1 MLYGVSTRASVF
13 AVLFVLLSA
22 GLTAMAQAVNDSP
35 LVSFRDLASNSKT
48 PPEST
53 LPAPP
58 TNLAASAPSAI
69 EMNNLGVKYA
79 RENRTDDA
87 LKAFRRAV
95 EIDPKIAAVYLNL
108 SVAYDRLNRL
118 NDALAAAEQA
128 VELEPKNANAMT
140 QLCELRLS
148 TNKPREAAACYET
161 LRDSF
166 GMNETALYGYGTA
179 LMELKEFD
187 KALSAFEESA
197 RLAPNFGP
205 AHCGIGLIY
214 YRKKKYKEAAAAFR
228 RGLEIDPDNPTV
240 RYNLAM
246 AELGN
251 RNKPA
256 ALSQYGFLKESNP
269 DLAARL
275 YRVLFANKVLFVESR

>member
-13 AVLFVLLSA
+13 AVLFVLHFA

-35 LVSFRDLASNSKT
+35 QVSFRDLTDNSKI

-53 LPAPP
+53 SAAPS
-58 TNLAASAPSAI
+58 TNLAASAPSAV
-69 EMNNLGVKYA
+69 EMNNLGVKYT
-79 RENRTDDA
+79 RENRPDDA
-87 LKAFRRAV
+87 LDAFRRAV

-108 SVAYDRLNRL
+108 SVAYDRMNRL

-128 VELEPKNANAMT
+128 VKLEPKNADAMT

-148 TNKPREAAACYET
+148 TNKAREAIACYDS
-161 LRDSF
+161 LRDIS
-166 GMNETALYGYGTA
+166 GMNETALHGYGTA

-187 KALSAFEESA
+187 KALSAFEEAA
-197 RLAPNFGP
+197 RLAPYFVP
-205 AHCGIGLIY
+205 AHCGVGLIH

-228 RGLEIDPDNPTV
+228 RGLEIDPDNPTL

-246 AELGN
+246 AEIGN

-269 DLAARL
+269 ALAAQL
-275 YRVLFANKVLFVESR
+275 YHALFADKVLVVESR